1 MLLASVHGGPGAAA
15 ANGGA
20 AFGTPKQQTKE
31 ETMNVR
37 MQQLVTGAM
46 VALALSSLAL
56 VGTARAT
63 VTAVPVARQGNPA
76 PGGNGTF
83 GPYANYGEPC
93 LNDHSQVAFSALLTG
108 TSGGGADN
116 DVLVRGEAN
125 GSVTLMAREGQP
137 IPDGPGSFGALHFVI
152 REYAMNDSG
161 RIAVVAPLT
170 GTPGGTSDN
179 SALYSAITPGLW
191 WKHIRRGDIAPF
203 TTLPFNGIFPPQI
216 NDQPP
221 AAVAFL
227 ASLGTSSLPSVVYVS
242 RLGLLS
248 PISWVTQAAPD
259 ASSGSGFN
267 GSVFSYPAAD
277 PPALRR
283 NAAEVAIWAHMS
295 GTQLAFRDDD
305 GVFRASADG
314 FADCARGNQAAPG
327 GGTYGEMDS
336 PVYNADGIAA
346 FRSPLYPSSA
356 GEIIALDWPAGG
368 ELCAFKGQSA
378 ADGNGTFASLGE
390 PALNDAETVAFRVSL
405 TGTSGGGNDDSAIYK
420 SDSPYTAVPSLD
432 DQLAR
437 EDQAPPEGNGKF
449 SGFGSF
455 VATNALGQVLFT
467 ATLKSTSGGSSDN
480 RGLYLWDPVDGL
492 VKLLRLGDAIE
503 GRTVIDFSTLTE
515 RDFGGYRVLNDVG
528 EAVARVRFYFSPGG
542 GDGVYIFRYQRT
554 VGVEH
559 EPRVSSLQLAVGPNP
574 MAAGPVTLRY
584 ALPAAGTLR
593 ATAHD
598 LSGRLVRTIH
608 DGVAE
613 AAGTLAW
620 DGADDAGRTVPAGV
634 YFIRVAAAGQQ
645 LVRRLVRVR

>member
-1 MLLASVHGGPGAAA
+1 M
-15 ANGGA
+15 NER
-20 AFGTPKQQTKE
+20 KQQ
-31 ETMNVR
+31 
-37 MQQLVTGAM
+37 LAIGALI
-46 VALALSSLAL
+46 ALALSSAAL
-56 VGTARAT
+56 PRPALAT
-63 VTAVPVARQGNPA
+63 VTAVPIAREAIPA

-83 GPYANYGEPC
+83 GQYSSYGEPC
-93 LNDHSQVAFSALLTG
+93 LNDASQVAFTALLTG

-116 DVLVRGEAN
+116 DVLVRGETN
-125 GSVTLMAREGQP
+125 GTLTLMAREGQP
-137 IPDGPGSFGALHFVI
+137 IPDGAGFFGALHFVV

-259 ASSGSGFN
+259 ASAGSGFN
-267 GSVFSYPAAD
+267 GTVFSYPAAD

-283 NAAEVAIWAHMS
+283 NAAEIAIWAHMS
-295 GTQLAFRDDD
+295 GTPLGFRDDD

-390 PALNDAETVAFRVSL
+390 PALNDAETVAFRVAL
-405 TGTSGGGNDDSAIYK
+405 TGTAGGGNDDSAIYK

-449 SGFGSF
+449 SGFGNI
-455 VATNALGQVLFT
+455 VAINALGQVLFT
-467 ATLKSTSGGSSDN
+467 ATLKLTAGGSSDD

-492 VKLLRLGDAIE
+492 VKLLRLGDVID
-503 GRTVIDFSTLTE
+503 GRTVIDFSTLTQ
-515 RDFGGYRVLNDVG
+515 RDFGGYRVLNDLG
-528 EAVARVRFYFSPGG
+528 EAVARVRFYFNPGVR
-542 GDGVYIFRYQRT
+542 DGIYLLRYQRAA
-554 VGVEH
+554 GVA
-559 EPRVSSLQLAVGPNP
+559 PSSGGTSLQLAVGPNP
-574 MAAGPVTLRY
+574 AVAGPVTLRY
-584 ALPAAGTLR
+584 TMPAAGALR

-608 DGVAE
+608 DGAAE
-613 AAGTLAW
+613 TTGMLLW
-620 DGADDAGRTVPAGV
+620 DGADDAGNSLPAGV
-634 YFIRVAAAGQQ
+634 YFLRIAAAGQQ